1 MVALQKTCAHSNP
14 WNLWILLQGKKK
26 KKKKERKPGA
36 TISLER
42 HGKDSPLESS
52 EGAHPM
58 TLWFWT
64 SGPPNCERLHFC
76 GLNPTN
82 L

>member
-1 MVALQKTCAHSNP
+1 MIGVFLGFLYNLEKWWLSKKHVHILIPGTCEYYYKA
-14 WNLWILLQGKKK
+14 KKK
-26 KKKKERKPGA
+26 KKKKKRKKERKPGA

-58 TLWFWT
+58 TL
-64 SGPPNCERLHFC
+64 
-76 GLNPTN
+76 
-82 L
+82 